1 VPTEIMMKALGLG
14 DDDLPALEKR
24 LRLPAG
30 RLGTPE
36 DLGAAALFLCS
47 RASEWITG
55 EIMSV
60 TGGM

>member
-1 VPTEIMMKALGLG
+1 LSLEESQ
-14 DDDLPALEKR
+14 LPALEKH

-47 RASEWITG
+47 KASSWITG
-55 EIMSV
+55 EIVSV
-60 TGGM
+60 SGGM